1 MKIGDTIVV
10 IKGFAV
16 STSKPFKVNVLDGSR
31 LQIVDVLSTGVK
43 VKQNGGRELLL
54 THSEVRSNCQVP
66 NG

>member
-10 IKGFAV
+10 IKGFAT
-16 STSKPFKVNVLDGSR
+16 SASKPFKVNIVDGSR
-31 LQIVDVLSTGVK
+31 LQIVDVVTTGVK

-54 THSEVRSNCQVP
+54 THNEVRSNCQVP